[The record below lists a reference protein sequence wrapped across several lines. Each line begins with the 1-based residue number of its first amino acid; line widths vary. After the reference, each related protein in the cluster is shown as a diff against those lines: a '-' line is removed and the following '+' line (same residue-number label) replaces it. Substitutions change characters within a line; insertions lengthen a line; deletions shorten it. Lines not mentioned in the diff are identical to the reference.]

1 MLKVIDLVASLRF
14 ALGDMQ
20 GLSISDYEL
29 IEAINQAASLLYGR
43 LSEHFISS
51 EIKRKVIDVDESRE
65 YILPP
70 DFLRVHQVIDND
82 YRIISAS
89 GKNPPEEGNYR
100 IIGSAFSAPEGV
112 YTLEY
117 YYIPSRV
124 SSVNDFLDVSEK
136 VRPYIENVAL
146 YLYRKDF
153 QSVELSV
160 QQCLTVLAGREIS
173 HFDDTGPVQV
183 LGGRL

>member
-89 GKNPPEEGNYR
+89 GKNPHEDQRFPLLK
-100 IIGSAFSAPEGV
+100 V
-112 YTLEY
+112 YTL
-117 YYIPSRV
+117 
-124 SSVNDFLDVSEK
+124 
-136 VRPYIENVAL
+136 
-146 YLYRKDF
+146 
-153 QSVELSV
+153 
-160 QQCLTVLAGREIS
+160 
-173 HFDDTGPVQV
+173 
-183 LGGRL
+183 

>member
-1 MLKVIDLVASLRF
+1 MKEEFNIMLKVIDLVASLRF
-14 ALGDMQ
+14 ALSDMQ

-29 IEAINQAASLLYGR
+29 IEAINQASSLLYGR

-117 YYIPSRV
+117 YYYEKGIWSEQRV
-124 SSVNDFLDVSEK
+124 RDAVDKGVITPEQFKE
-136 VRPYIENVAL
+136 ITG
-146 YLYRKDF
+146 KDF
-153 QSVELSV
+153 
-160 QQCLTVLAGREIS
+160 
-173 HFDDTGPVQV
+173 
-183 LGGRL
+183 